1 MIVLLIVEKSDVLTH
16 PSSCKFQMSK
26 VTQSLEPEFDSNN
39 KIADLGGFLDLHGQ
53 SQRLT
58 QLDFYR
64 HRYEKSVKIDASL
77 KR

>member
-1 MIVLLIVEKSDVLTH
+1 M
-16 PSSCKFQMSK
+16 FQRSK

>member
-1 MIVLLIVEKSDVLTH
+1 
-16 PSSCKFQMSK
+16 MSK
-26 VTQSLEPEFDSNN
+26 VAQSLEPEFDSNN